1 VTRTK
6 LATESGVRNTIA
18 VIATALL
25 PSAVVGLP
33 VICAML
39 LPHGWLLG
47 LRHTLPLLW
56 SPIGLRLLLGAL
68 LWLLLLLLRSLAP
81 LRLLAAPWLLRG
93 LAPLRLLT
101 PAWLLRGLALLRL
114 LAPRL
119 RFLLLILILILILV
133 LLLIVLVLLLL
144 CVIRRYNSIPTA
156 SYDLFLA
163 PMNSKAAPPANA
175 NPPTIGGRGIRS

>member
-1 VTRTK
+1 
-6 LATESGVRNTIA
+6 
-18 VIATALL
+18 
-25 PSAVVGLP
+25 
-33 VICAML
+33 ML

-56 SPIGLRLLLGAL
+56 SPIGLRL
-68 LWLLLLLLRSLAP
+68 WL
-81 LRLLAAPWLLRG
+81 LLRG

-119 RFLLLILILILILV
+119 RFLLLILILV

-144 CVIRRYNSIPTA
+144 CVIRSSDPEQQEQSTCTDKYA
-156 SYDLFLA
+156 SFHLGSFHL
-163 PMNSKAAPPANA
+163 
-175 NPPTIGGRGIRS
+175 GI